1 MKQFADRAEGARE
14 LAKKLKSYVGQADTI
29 VLGLPRGGVVTA
41 AVVAEE
47 LGLPLDIIVARK
59 IGAPMSPEL
68 AVGALTADG
77 AVHLNK
83 PLMAT
88 LNVTEE
94 DVAETIEAEQ
104 AEAKRRQTTY
114 RGDRPPLDMK
124 NKVVVLVDDGIAT
137 GATMKA
143 AVVASK
149 KGGAKKVIV
158 AVPVLPAESVGDMAK
173 AADELVYVMAPDD
186 FMAVGEFYS
195 EFRQVEDEEVVKLLS
210 STSRNN

>member
-1 MKQFADRAEGARE
+1 MEQFADRTEGAKA
-14 LAKKLKSYVGQADTI
+14 LAKKLQSLKGQPDTI

-47 LGLPLDIIVARK
+47 LGLPLEIIVARK

-94 DVAETIEAEQ
+94 DVAETIETEQ
-104 AEAKRRQTTY
+104 AEAKRRETTY

-124 NKVVVLVDDGIAT
+124 DKVVVLVDDGIAT

-158 AVPVLPAESVGDMAK
+158 AVPVLPAETVSDMAK
-173 AADELVYVMAPDD
+173 AADSVVSVMAPDD
-186 FMAVGEFYS
+186 FMAVGEFYR
-195 EFRQVEDEEVVKLLS
+195 EFAQVEDEEVVKLLS